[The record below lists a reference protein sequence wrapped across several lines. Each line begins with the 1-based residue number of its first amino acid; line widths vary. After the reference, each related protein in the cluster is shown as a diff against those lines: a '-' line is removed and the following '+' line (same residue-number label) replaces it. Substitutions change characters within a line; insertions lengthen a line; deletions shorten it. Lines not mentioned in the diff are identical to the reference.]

1 MNSTMHTVAIAV
13 LAAIIGG
20 VGGAAMTNSRGASA
34 DAEKITASTAPAP
47 DYAPPALTQQQPA
60 LTQEQIDQVAIV
72 AAQIATD
79 TLRAQAQ
86 PNRTVSRARSVSRRT
101 YYDYSAPH
109 PGVAYTSNQGS
120 FWQRHRDILTVAIGT
135 GIGAAI
141 GGGTGGGKGA
151 LIGAG
156 VGAGGSAL
164 YTYALR
170 NRNRGY

>member
-47 DYAPPALTQQQPA
+47 DYAPPA

-120 FWQRHRDILTVAIGT
+120 FWQRHRDILTAAIGT

-141 GGGTGGGKGA
+141 GGGTGGVGA
-151 LIGAG
+151 PIGAG